1 MELLSHTMDV
11 LFDPTGIIEGERF
24 EFFINF
30 TVEEDDELY
39 EANGLEL
46 RVLIG
51 QKDDIIRLI
60 TYHIRSIAKDIQIDV
75 ALDEDEEAEILA
87 YCTAKINEQ

>member
-1 MELLSHTMDV
+1 MELLSHTMDL

-30 TVEEDDELY
+30 TVDEDDELY

-51 QKDDIIRLI
+51 KKDENIRLI
-60 TYHIRSIAKDIQIDV
+60 TYHIRSIAKDTQIDI

-87 YCTAKINEQ
+87 YCSAKITEQ